1 MPERYSNSRIMRRCG
16 GLGIPYT
23 EAITSRYFTE
33 QGRQPPAHRVQ
44 YTDGRDGTTGWGA
57 RKTPIEARSTKPHSL
72 EELRALLA
80 SSP

>member
-16 GLGIPYT
+16 QLGIPYT
-23 EAITSRYFTE
+23 EAIASRYFAE

-44 YTDGRDGTTGWGA
+44 YADGRDGTTGWGTG
-57 RKTPIEARSTKPHSL
+57 KKPIQARSTTPHTL

-80 SSP
+80 SAP